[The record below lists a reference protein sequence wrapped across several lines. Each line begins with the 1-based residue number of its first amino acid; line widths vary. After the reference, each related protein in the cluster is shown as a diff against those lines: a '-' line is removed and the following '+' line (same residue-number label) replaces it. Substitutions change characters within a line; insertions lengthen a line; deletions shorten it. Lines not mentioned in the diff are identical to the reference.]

1 MTPAGDTVVSAL
13 RELVA
18 LVVGGGGPFSP
29 EMCTLRQ
36 KNWAVRNKQRETP
49 AWIRDSRSFP
59 RLLVLS
65 ESYTLSSTKASK
77 EVGAGRWPF
86 REDWRFFLPEYWSHF
101 KS

>member
-36 KNWAVRNKQRETP
+36 EELGGQE
-49 AWIRDSRSFP
+49 
-59 RLLVLS
+59 
-65 ESYTLSSTKASK
+65 
-77 EVGAGRWPF
+77 
-86 REDWRFFLPEYWSHF
+86 
-101 KS
+101 